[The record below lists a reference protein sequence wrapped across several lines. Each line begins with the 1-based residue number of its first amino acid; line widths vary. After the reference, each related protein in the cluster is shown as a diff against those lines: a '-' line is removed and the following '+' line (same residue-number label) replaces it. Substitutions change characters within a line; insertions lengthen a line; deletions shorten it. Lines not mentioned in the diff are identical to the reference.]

1 MYLCFVKGLKNGE
14 VVKNIEVDWW
24 NAGKIES
31 EYPFREVVFA
41 GELDFHLAVSVAV
54 PCCNRCCCCCCCW
67 SFVVCNSAATPCC
80 ARTVAV
86 MRPLRRP
93 SFVARRTWCSGA
105 PTAANPYLLLLL
117 LLK

>member
-41 GELDFHLAVSVAV
+41 GELDFHLAVSAV
-54 PCCNRCCCCCCCW
+54 ELKKILDDNIHVYKYDKLTDGIRILMTSRANVTDQIEELITQADDYDELKIVLSYW
-67 SFVVCNSAATPCC
+67 QSID
-80 ARTVAV
+80 
-86 MRPLRRP
+86 
-93 SFVARRTWCSGA
+93 GA
-105 PTAANPYLLLLL
+105 F
-117 LLK
+117 